1 MGERAKI
8 SVARFADGVTV
19 RVQGPGT
26 MSESRVVHAFAEQ
39 ALGENGK
46 QVLID
51 LSGCSYLDSTFL
63 GGLVSLH
70 KRHSAKDAGRDASK
84 DAAKET
90 GKETGKEAGEGR
102 FAIYAP
108 ADQRRLL
115 FSVSRLDQLLPF
127 ADQLPPAQ
135 GEQDLALEVEPYASK
150 EDLARY
156 VVECHRRLA
165 ELGGTEAQ
173 DFGRVADA
181 LENELRT
188 PAGSRRNN
196 L

>member
-26 MSESRVVHAFAEQ
+26 MSESRLVHAFAEQ
-39 ALGENGK
+39 ALTENRQ

-51 LSGCSYLDSTFL
+51 LSACSYLDSTFL

-70 KRHSAKDAGRDASK
+70 KRHGAREEAEAPPGGRA
-84 DAAKET
+84 
-90 GKETGKEAGEGR
+90 R

-108 ADQRRLL
+108 AEQRRQL

-135 GEQDLALEVEPYASK
+135 GEHDLSLDVEPYASK

-165 ELGGTEAQ
+165 ELGGAEAQ

-188 PAGSRRNN
+188 PASPRRKNA
-196 L
+196 